1 MERGL
6 GYDNLDASH
15 DTSAARFWAGYRS
28 WPQLL
33 IRLGIAAVLLVVLD
47 LIWFQLAGLLGVN
60 YFNAVKDIQGGQS
73 LAWRPIG
80 FLAYL
85 SMSYALASMTNG
97 PAEGARLG
105 YVIYSIFDFTS
116 TFMFHEWTLYVA
128 LLDTLWGTLLF
139 TAIAAL
145 LQQLSRVPQY
155 QRFE

>member
-1 MERGL
+1 
-6 GYDNLDASH
+6 
-15 DTSAARFWAGYRS
+15 
-28 WPQLL
+28 
-33 IRLGIAAVLLVVLD
+33 
-47 LIWFQLAGLLGVN
+47 
-60 YFNAVKDIQGGQS
+60 
-73 LAWRPIG
+73 
-80 FLAYL
+80 
-85 SMSYALASMTNG
+85 MTNG